1 MTLLN
6 DLRWI
11 NQEGRYSIILK
22 GYSISFYDK
31 QKVVVVRR
39 KGRAAVAQK
48 DIQKTVLNLFIDS
61 RQWRQGNIMGSYT
74 AQGCPCHI
82 YFQYPPPMV
91 LLKLKFLN
99 KKRGVLCLLPAAF
112 CRCTSNRAI
121 SAGVIPGIRE
131 ACPIVAGRMLP
142 SLMTASFLRHGH
154 VRNQYRRE

>member
-1 MTLLN
+1 MLLN
-6 DLRWI
+6 DLQWI
-11 NQEGRYSIILK
+11 NQGGRYSMILK

-82 YFQYPPPMV
+82 YFSIPASYGPP
-91 LLKLKFLN
+91 
-99 KKRGVLCLLPAAF
+99 
-112 CRCTSNRAI
+112 
-121 SAGVIPGIRE
+121 
-131 ACPIVAGRMLP
+131 
-142 SLMTASFLRHGH
+142 
-154 VRNQYRRE
+154 

>member
-112 CRCTSNRAI
+112 LQMHKQQGDICRGNSGNSRGLPDSCRTY
-121 SAGVIPGIRE
+121 
-131 ACPIVAGRMLP
+131 VAQLDD
-142 SLMTASFLRHGH
+142 SLFF
-154 VRNQYRRE
+154 